1 MNKNENA
8 KDIIVRMIREYREWY
23 RQRVGVPVQYSS
35 QQSYVIEYNTMK
47 GIYNMLTGSYRAKN
61 PTVIPGDNIVMEM
74 WQHLLAY
81 LKEKNNYYYM
91 TLGSIHRSYN
101 TIVAQMSR
109 HIEKQRTA
117 EQRAA
122 ANEQQQ
128 KFSIIQD
135 MLNS

>member
-47 GIYNMLTGSYRAKN
+47 GIYNMLVGSYRAKN

-101 TIVAQMSR
+101 TIVAQISR

>member
-1 MNKNENA
+1 MVKQENA

-47 GIYNMLTGSYRAKN
+47 GIYNMLVGSYRAKN

-101 TIVAQMSR
+101 TIVAQISR